1 MNTAPWIPTHD
12 RIQRRRAQVRY
23 DEHEKARD
31 AAADRWV
38 ETHCA
43 ELHAEDLYNS
53 SFLICGELTG
63 HDGPHRDHADRRRT
77 WTDTFT
83 DHSSPDR
90 CRCAERA
97 EGQLTPLSPRT
108 QASAA
113 GDAAEAP
120 NFPEK

>member
-1 MNTAPWIPTHD
+1 MNTAPWVPTHD

-77 WTDTFT
+77 WTTTFN
-83 DHSSPDR
+83 DHSRADR
-90 CRCAERA
+90 CRCGGLRDS
-97 EGQLTPLSPRT
+97 GTSHP
-108 QASAA
+108 QAVAQA
-113 GDAAEAP
+113 PGTGDVPGVP
-120 NFPEK
+120 NLQQ